1 MPISTSFA
9 EIVASDERKYCKVV
23 DADEALPRFR
33 TVARSVNDCPVVSVL
48 SLTEG
53 DSTIKS
59 GLPLPLTVILT
70 PDEQLFPV
78 LLSPLTLSTHA
89 P

>member
-1 MPISTSFA
+1 M
-9 EIVASDERKYCKVV
+9 
-23 DADEALPRFR
+23 R
-33 TVARSVNDCPVVSVL
+33 TVAPNANDCPVVSVL

-53 DSTIKS
+53 DSTIRS
-59 GLPLPLTVILT
+59 GLPLALTVT
-70 PDEQLFPV
+70 PTSDEQLLPV